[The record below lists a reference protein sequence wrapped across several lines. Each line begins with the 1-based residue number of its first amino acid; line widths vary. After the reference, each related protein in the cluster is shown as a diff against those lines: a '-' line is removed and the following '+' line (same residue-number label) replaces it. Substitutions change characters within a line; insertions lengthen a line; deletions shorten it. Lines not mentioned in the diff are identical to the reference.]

1 MVYLYKTVHC
11 VSRGTVESVRFLGTD
26 DPGQTLSTKV
36 VQRLT
41 AAYETLRECAG
52 VFTQLSYREHAAE
65 AHKECAYILRSVAR
79 HFFMISSFMSPTNV
93 DNIPQIHDQ

>member
-1 MVYLYKTVHC
+1 MVYLYKTVRC
-11 VSRGTVESVRFLGTD
+11 VSRGTVESVRVLGTD
-26 DPGQTLSTKV
+26 YPGQTLGTKV

-93 DNIPQIHDQ
+93 DNIPRIHDQ